1 MDSKI
6 ESKTIQP
13 LISIK
18 NRNYAIYALDLPGC
32 GESSSILGEYSIE
45 FYAEVVREFIT
56 KVLPN
61 KKVILMGHSMGACC
75 VFNVFWLTKCFRTYF
90 GGTI

>member
-1 MDSKI
+1 MIFQFFYSFSGFKDR
-6 ESKTIQP
+6 SKTIQP

-56 KVLPN
+56 KSIA
-61 KKVILMGHSMGACC
+61 K
-75 VFNVFWLTKCFRTYF
+75 
-90 GGTI
+90 